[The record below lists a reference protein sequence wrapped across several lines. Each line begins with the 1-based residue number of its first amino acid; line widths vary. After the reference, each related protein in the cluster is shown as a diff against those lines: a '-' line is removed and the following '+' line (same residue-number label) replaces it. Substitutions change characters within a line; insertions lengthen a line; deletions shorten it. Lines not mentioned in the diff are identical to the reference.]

1 MAAKRSAWATPP
13 PKRTEATSDPA
24 QTPGAEHEREQE
36 QRERRRRRG
45 RPAAA
50 VAAGRPG
57 RGLVGRVRLGRG
69 GPRVEVGGRTSV
81 AFRVRVPLRSVR
93 AVGRLGALPSQLG
106 ERVRA
111 LDRAVEGAPPGDAA
125 RAGGLPKPADIVA
138 LVLEVETRVRRL
150 LDRGDDHQPPKPAP
164 LLLQCAG
171 LDPVAAARVPRAGP
185 QPPNAVPKAK
195 RLCARTEAGF
205 DLHAA
210 VRIAA
215 RDGAALE
222 RLARYIARPPIPY
235 DRVHLL
241 PDGRVELELKRAR
254 ANGARALVFEPVVFI
269 ARVASRPTLASPSRR
284 ALLRSPLAAL
294 LPPPRSHT
302 LRFHGVFASRHAL
315 RARVVPAPPNP
326 KRSRRPTA
334 PKRPARMGWA
344 HLLARVWKI
353 DVLACPRPGCGGRLR
368 LVAALRAPGAITA
381 VLAAVALAETARAQ
395 PSTPSRAPPREHL
408 VAAA

>member
-1 MAAKRSAWATPP
+1 MAFDARLCRKVFALFAGVLAEWQC
-13 PKRTEATSDPA
+13 A
-24 QTPGAEHEREQE
+24 QARAEGIARPHAGCIMQI
-36 QRERRRRRG
+36 QRQ
-45 RPAAA
+45 
-50 VAAGRPG
+50 
-57 RGLVGRVRLGRG
+57 
-69 GPRVEVGGRTSV
+69 T
-81 AFRVRVPLRSVR
+81 
-93 AVGRLGALPSQLG
+93 
-106 ERVRA
+106 
-111 LDRAVEGAPPGDAA
+111 DAA
-125 RAGGLPKPADIVA
+125 QLFPHAHLIAPDGVFHETGDGDVRFHRIRLPKPADIVD

-150 LDRGDDHQPPKPAP
+150 LDRGDDHEPPEPAP

-353 DVLACPRPGCGGRLR
+353 DLLACPRPGCGGRLR
-368 LVAALRAPGAITA
+368 FVAALRPRG
-381 VLAAVALAETARAQ
+381 
-395 PSTPSRAPPREHL
+395 PSPLCSPQ
-408 VAAA
+408 